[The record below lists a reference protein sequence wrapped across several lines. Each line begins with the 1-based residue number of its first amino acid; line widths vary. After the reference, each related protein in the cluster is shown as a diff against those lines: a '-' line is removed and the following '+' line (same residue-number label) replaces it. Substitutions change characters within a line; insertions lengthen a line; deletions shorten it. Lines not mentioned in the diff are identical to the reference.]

1 VEDTSL
7 CFNALGGLPGVYIKW
22 FLAKLGHDGLN
33 RMLAVRSLLLVRSHA
48 HLPEGSSLSRAG
60 SEACCCVR
68 QGFEDKSAYA
78 QCIFAY
84 AAAPGAQPLL
94 FVGRTPGRI
103 VPARGAGAGA
113 FGWDPVFEP
122 AAAEQAAAGGSQ
134 AAPLTYAQMEAAAK
148 NGISHR
154 FRALDQLRTHLLQAT
169 AGP

>member
-1 VEDTSL
+1 
-7 CFNALGGLPGVYIKW
+7 
-22 FLAKLGHDGLN
+22 
-33 RMLAVRSLLLVRSHA
+33 M
-48 HLPEGSSLSRAG
+48 LSRVAH
-60 SEACCCVR
+60 AL

-84 AAAPGAQPLL
+84 TEAPGAPAQL

-122 AAAEQAAAGGSQ
+122 AAAEQAAAGGAQ
-134 AAPLTYAQMEAAAK
+134 GGAALTYAEMPSENK
-148 NGISHR
+148 NKISHR

-169 AGP
+169 AER